1 MNRSWEQNPS
11 SNMPVLFRHEN
22 QMLALNY
29 ENLCDAD
36 YLNRL
41 FTAQSGFLIGESQQA
56 QDQDYG
62 NWLLTADIAENI
74 IVFGDDLELGKYL
87 LQKRLINKILSA
99 ATTHDVLSILIQR
112 QVIVFENISR
122 LVQTRCSQH
131 EKQLKLSSQN
141 DYVIPIEIKG
151 SVHND
156 PRQKKMK
163 DFTSEAL
170 GCALRALAVHSRN
183 QLQRSAVDPI
193 LSLLLSLHQEQL
205 SVSGASESSFD
216 RPALKLNEAHLQ
228 DLREILCN
236 GVEHGMELFAACFL
250 NSEVKQT
257 EEHLKLTLSCAYGLL
272 TIGAYMKCQDDILM
286 AFFHLIAV
294 TMLLD
299 KCQMV
304 QLPNDS
310 ELEQLLSSEIK
321 KEIEA
326 DEITVAKNN
335 SKLSINENI
344 DQQKNQLKLKIK
356 MKNKDNSI
364 INTLPILKQI
374 PPNTKT
380 SSILIPIIDT
390 KLVSQQ
396 NDFRLQQQQQPQPHI
411 KIKNTI
417 KSTKWDIHSTKI
429 PINQIQ
435 NEKLKD
441 STHTKMRIILKKG
454 PGDISEPP
462 DCISN
467 KLQPLVNTS
476 KRIILD
482 NQSNNINN
490 IHTNNNEEHSP
501 QSSESTSLTIYRK
514 ERDVEKNKNGDS
526 KITNTKNSSSG
537 SPCQE
542 IPTLSPLLRSS
553 LKNLIR
559 LPKSVLRIM
568 HDSCSD
574 LNIILKQN
582 IIKGKIESL
591 HYKSII
597 ASNSTVWSCGQNS
610 YGELGHYDG
619 LSRKTFHKI
628 NFLDGKGVVSIG
640 AGNEHSI
647 FVCKDGKV
655 YVTGY
660 NDNGQCGNGNIE
672 QVKAPQNV
680 VALDDE
686 IITQVFVFNGCEHT
700 LLTTKD
706 GRLYSFG
713 YNYRGQV
720 KRINFISFYSNY
732 YSYFFSSN

>member
-1 MNRSWEQNPS
+1 MSRSWEQNPC
-11 SNMPVLFRHEN
+11 SNVPVLSRNEN

-41 FTAQSGFLIGESQQA
+41 FTVQSGILVGESLQA

-99 ATTHDVLSILIQR
+99 ATTHDVLSIMIQR

-122 LVQTRCSQH
+122 LVQSKCLQH
-131 EKQLKLSSQN
+131 EKQLKLTSQN
-141 DYVIPIEIKG
+141 TYVIPVKIEG
-151 SVHND
+151 SIHNY
-156 PRQKKMK
+156 PKQKKIK
-163 DFTSEAL
+163 DFTSDAL

-205 SVSGASESSFD
+205 SASGANESSAD
-216 RPALKLNEAHLQ
+216 RSPLGMNGNHLQ

-286 AFFHLIAV
+286 AFFHLIAI
-294 TMLLD
+294 TMLLE

-304 QLPNDS
+304 RHPNDRDL
-310 ELEQLLSSEIK
+310 ELLLSSGIK
-321 KEIEA
+321 TEIET
-326 DEITVAKNN
+326 DEITLAKN
-335 SKLSINENI
+335 SVKLTINENI

-356 MKNKDNSI
+356 MKNKEYNNL
-364 INTLPILKQI
+364 NTSPILKQI
-374 PPNTKT
+374 PPTTKIST
-380 SSILIPIIDT
+380 TLIPIMDT
-390 KLVSQQ
+390 KQLSQQ
-396 NDFRLQQQQQPQPHI
+396 NDFRLQQQQQQQLQLQPQI
-411 KIKNTI
+411 KVKNTI
-417 KSTKWDIHSTKI
+417 KSTKWDINSTKV
-429 PINQIQ
+429 PLNQIQ

-441 STHTKMRIILKKG
+441 STHTKMRIILKKT
-454 PGDISEPP
+454 PGDISEAL
-462 DCISN
+462 DCITN
-467 KLQPLVNTS
+467 KLQPLLNIN
-476 KRIILD
+476 KRVILD
-482 NQSNNINN
+482 NQNGSTNKIY
-490 IHTNNNEEHSP
+490 INNNEEHSP
-501 QSSESTSLTIYRK
+501 QSSESPALTINKQGK
-514 ERDVEKNKNGDS
+514 EEEKGKNGEI
-526 KITNTKNSSSG
+526 KIVNTKKINSG
-537 SPCQE
+537 SHCQE
-542 IPTLSPLLRSS
+542 MTILPPLLRSS
-553 LKNLIR
+553 LKNLIL

-568 HDSCSD
+568 HDTCSD
-574 LNIILKQN
+574 LHIILKQN
-582 IIKGKIESL
+582 KIKGKIESI
-591 HYKSII
+591 HYQSVI

-619 LSRKTFHKI
+619 LSRKTFHQI

-647 FVCKDGKV
+647 FVCKDGQV

-672 QVKAPQNV
+672 QVKVPQNI
-680 VALDDE
+680 VALEDE
-686 IITQVFVFNGCEHT
+686 IITHVFVFNGCEHT
-700 LLTTKD
+700 LLITKD

-720 KRINFISFYSNY
+720 IRIILFYLY
-732 YSYFFSSN
+732 